1 MKIYVGNIA
10 RESTEDEVKDLFT
23 NFGTVENFKL
33 IRDINSNLLKG
44 FGFVDMPN
52 DEEAQKAIDEL
63 NGQLFKERPLTVSL
77 ANPAEKKATKK
88 PFDKGKG
95 GFNKGGAGKSSF
107 NKGGSGGGFK
117 SGGSGGG
124 FKSGGSGGGFK
135 SGGSGGGFKS
145 GGSSGTGNYKGGGN
159 KPNGNKE
166 VNGNREG
173 GNEGSSISYFNKY

>member
-10 RESTEDEVKDLFT
+10 RESTEDEVMELFT

-52 DEEAQKAIDEL
+52 EDEGKKAIDEL

-77 ANPAEKKATKK
+77 ANPNAADRKGPKK
-88 PFDKGKG
+88 PTDKNKGSLNKGG
-95 GFNKGGAGKSSF
+95 GFNKGNAGKSSF
-107 NKGGSGGGFK
+107 NKGGSGGFK
-117 SGGSGGG
+117 SGGGTGG
-124 FKSGGSGGGFK
+124 FKSGGGTGGFK
-135 SGGSGGGFKS
+135 SGGYK
-145 GGSSGTGNYKGGGN
+145 GGSGNGNVGGN
-159 KPNGNKE
+159 KPNGNRE

-173 GNEGSSISYFNKY
+173 GNEGSGVNYSNRY

>member
-10 RESTEDEVKDLFT
+10 RESTEDEVKELFT
-23 NFGTVENFKL
+23 KFGTVENFKL
-33 IRDINSNLLKG
+33 IRDVNSNLLKG
-44 FGFVDMPN
+44 FGFVDMTN
-52 DEEAQKAIDEL
+52 DDEAQKAIDEL
-63 NGQLFKERPLTVSL
+63 NGQLFKDRPLTVSV
-77 ANPAEKKATKK
+77 ANPAEKKGGKK

-95 GFNKGGAGKSSF
+95 SFNKGGAGKSSF
-107 NKGGSGGGFK
+107 NKGGSGGFKSGGSSSGGYK

-124 FKSGGSGGGFK
+124 FKSGGGYKSGGGQNRENNFNK
-135 SGGSGGGFKS
+135 
-145 GGSSGTGNYKGGGN
+145 GGN

>member
-117 SGGSGGG
+117 SGGS
-124 FKSGGSGGGFK
+124 
-135 SGGSGGGFKS
+135 
-145 GGSSGTGNYKGGGN
+145 SGTGNYKGGGN

>member
-10 RESTEDEVKDLFT
+10 RESTEDEVKELFT

-44 FGFVDMPN
+44 FGFVDMPV

-88 PFDKGKG
+88 PFDKSKGGFNKGNTGKG
-95 GFNKGGAGKSSF
+95 GFNKGGSGGFKSG
-107 NKGGSGGGFK
+107 GGSSGGFK

-124 FKSGGSGGGFK
+124 FKSGGGYKSGGG
-135 SGGSGGGFKS
+135 
-145 GGSSGTGNYKGGGN
+145 SGTGNFKGGGN

>member
-10 RESTEDEVKDLFT
+10 RESTEEEVKELFT

-33 IRDINSNLLKG
+33 IRDINSNFIKG

-77 ANPAEKKATKK
+77 ANPNSADKKSKK
-88 PFDKGKG
+88 KTFDKGKG
-95 GFNKGGAGKSSF
+95 GFNKGGGFNKSGGSGFNKSGGSGYNKGNGGNF
-107 NKGGSGGGFK
+107 NKGGSSGFK
-117 SGGSGGG
+117 SGG
-124 FKSGGSGGGFK
+124 
-135 SGGSGGGFKS
+135 
-145 GGSSGTGNYKGGGN
+145 YKGGKSNEGN
-159 KPNGNKE
+159 KPNGNRE

-173 GNEGSSISYFNKY
+173 GNEGSSVNYFNKY

>member
-10 RESTEDEVKDLFT
+10 RESTEDEVKELFT

-33 IRDINSNLLKG
+33 IRDVNSNLLKG

-77 ANPAEKKATKK
+77 ANPNSADKKGGKK
-88 PFDKGKG
+88 PFNKGKGDFNKGG
-95 GFNKGGAGKSSF
+95 GFNKGNAGK
-107 NKGGSGGGFK
+107 GGFK
-117 SGGSGGG
+117 SGG
-124 FKSGGSGGGFK
+124 FKSGGGTSSAYK
-135 SGGSGGGFKS
+135 SGSSSTGG
-145 GGSSGTGNYKGGGN
+145 YKGGGKSTGST
-159 KPNGNKE
+159 KPNGNRE

-173 GNEGSSISYFNKY
+173 GNEGSGVNYFNKY

>member
-10 RESTEDEVKDLFT
+10 RESTEEEVMELFT
-23 NFGTVENFKL
+23 NFGVVENFKL

-77 ANPAEKKATKK
+77 ANPNVADRKGGKK
-88 PFDKGKG
+88 PLDKGKGSFNKGG
-95 GFNKGGAGKSSF
+95 GFNKGNAGK
-107 NKGGSGGGFK
+107 GGFK
-117 SGGSGGG
+117 SGGGGGGFKNGGGSSG
-124 FKSGGSGGGFK
+124 FKSGG
-135 SGGSGGGFKS
+135 
-145 GGSSGTGNYKGGGN
+145 YKGGGKSN
-159 KPNGNKE
+159 DGNKSSGNRE

-173 GNEGSSISYFNKY
+173 GNEGSSISYLNKN

>member
-10 RESTEDEVKDLFT
+10 RESTEEEVKELFT

-33 IRDINSNLLKG
+33 IRDINSNFIKG
-44 FGFVDMPN
+44 VWVVDTYN
-52 DEEAQKAIDEL
+52 AEEAQKAIDEL

-77 ANPAEKKATKK
+77 ANPNSADKKSKKK

-95 GFNKGGAGKSSF
+95 GFNKGGGF
-107 NKGGSGGGFK
+107 NKTGGSGFNKSGGGGFK

-124 FKSGGSGGGFK
+124 FKSGG
-135 SGGSGGGFKS
+135 
-145 GGSSGTGNYKGGGN
+145 GTGGYKSNGYKGGKTNEGN
-159 KPNGNKE
+159 KPNGNRE

-173 GNEGSSISYFNKY
+173 GNEGSGVNYFNKY